1 MTKRLRK
8 RTKKMA
14 KKPTRL
20 SEFKTVVY
28 SSQRWTLLQELRR
41 KARQI
46 MEPLDAS
53 HLEAIVHGSIA
64 RGDVSSKSDI
74 DIFISSPS
82 SSFAVETCLEK
93 YNIPVN
99 RRLVVQATPNY
110 TMKAH
115 IEIDENTTV
124 TFPLMKMRKTEREF
138 YRFGGETNLE
148 HLKKNLR
155 VPGVDKRLMLI
166 EPTDKGHVESTITGR
181 EEQVAH
187 TLGISVETV
196 SDRVHALLR
205 RDKIGRTGVF
215 IKEEL
220 SEGET
225 FEMLLEKLAR
235 KNPAVRRRLA
245 SQK

>member
-1 MTKRLRK
+1 
-8 RTKKMA
+8 MA

-53 HLEAIVHGSIA
+53 HLEAVVHGSIA

-74 DIFISSPS
+74 DIFIPSPS
-82 SSFAVETCLEK
+82 SSFAVEICLEK
-93 YNIPVN
+93 HNIPAN

-138 YRFGGETNLE
+138 YRFGGEANLE
-148 HLKKNLR
+148 RLKKNLR

-166 EPTDKGHVESTITGR
+166 EPTDKGHVESAITGR

-205 RDKIGRTGVF
+205 RDEIGRTGVF

-235 KNPAVRRRLA
+235 KNPAVRRRLT